1 MLLCLGEK
9 FLSKALTYVYQQKLF
24 TLFDSR
30 LDFAEKGYK
39 WPPLMLLSTPMIP
52 EVLEIQWALVKDVL

>member
-1 MLLCLGEK
+1 MGEK

-39 WPPLMLLSTPMIP
+39 WPPLMLLMSAPMIP